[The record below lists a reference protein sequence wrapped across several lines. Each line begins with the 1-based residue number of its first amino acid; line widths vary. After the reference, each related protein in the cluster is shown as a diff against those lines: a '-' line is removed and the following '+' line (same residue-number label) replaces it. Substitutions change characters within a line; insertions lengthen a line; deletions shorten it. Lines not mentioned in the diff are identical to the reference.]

1 MPNSVLQILLALFT
15 TLKLSNA
22 FPINFQS
29 KFDYA
34 SLMEKSKTAWEVFQF
49 VATNYVAHAFTTHT
63 APGYGGLY
71 SLIFSFYSL
80 QFPYIGLVTACRSLE
95 LMPRCGEDPLK
106 RAAKAG
112 ALCMVVRT
120 KYWKGPNDNSEAPK
134 VWGWQR

>member
-1 MPNSVLQILLALFT
+1 MPNSVLQILLALST
-15 TLKLSNA
+15 ILKLSNA
-22 FPINFQS
+22 FPIDFQN

-34 SLMEKSKTAWEVFQF
+34 SLMEKSKTTWDVLKFI
-49 VATNYVAHAFTTHT
+49 ATNYVAHAFTVNTV
-63 APGYGGLY
+63 PGYGA
-71 SLIFSFYSL
+71 FYSL
-80 QFPYIGLVTACRSLE
+80 LFSVYSLAFPYIGLVTACRSLE

-134 VWGWQR
+134 VWGWRR